1 MKKLLTVV
9 LFASFLFSNSATAQ
23 FSLGGG
29 LVYGADLKDLGFQL
43 KLSAGITERIRVGG
57 DFIKFFDGTDGL
69 SISEFNINGHYI
81 LSDDDVLRL
90 YGLAGLNLLT
100 INVLDLA
107 KETGAALNL
116 GGGAEYYIS
125 DSLAISA
132 EVKQSIGETNQF
144 LIAAGVIYT
153 FGL

>member
-1 MKKLLTVV
+1 MKKYLSIFF
-9 LFASFLFSNSATAQ
+9 FASFFFSNSINAQ

-29 LVYGADLKDLGFQL
+29 LIYGADLKDFGFQL
-43 KLSAGITERIRVGG
+43 KVSAGITERIRVGG
-57 DFIKFFDGTDGL
+57 DFIKFFDGVDGL

-116 GGGAEYYIS
+116 GGGAEFYLS
-125 DSLAISA
+125 DNFAISG
-132 EVKQSIGETNQF
+132 EIKQSIGETNQF
-144 LIAAGVIYT
+144 LIALGGIYS
-153 FGL
+153 F